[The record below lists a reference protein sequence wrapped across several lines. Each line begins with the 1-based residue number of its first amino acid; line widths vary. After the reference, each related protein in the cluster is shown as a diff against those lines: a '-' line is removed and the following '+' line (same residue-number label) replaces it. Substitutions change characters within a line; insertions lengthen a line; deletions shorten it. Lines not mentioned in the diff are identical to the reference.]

1 MALRL
6 TQFGYRNHPKHRS
19 SITSISGGLLANSY
33 LVSLTSKTKK
43 QIQTPTVNVDLAIKK
58 SEQSLTFLTNVGR
71 LTWESLREKN
81 VIFKFYRKV
90 DF

>member
-6 TQFGYRNHPKHRS
+6 TQFGYRNPPKHRS

-43 QIQTPTVNVDLAIKK
+43 QIQTPTVNLDLAIKK

-71 LTWESLREKN
+71 LTWESLQEKN
-81 VIFKFYRKV
+81 IIFKFYRKV